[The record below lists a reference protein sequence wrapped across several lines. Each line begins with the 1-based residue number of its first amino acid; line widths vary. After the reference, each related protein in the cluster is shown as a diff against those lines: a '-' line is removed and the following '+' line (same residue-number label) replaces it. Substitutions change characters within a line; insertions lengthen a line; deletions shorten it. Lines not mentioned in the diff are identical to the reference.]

1 MFSPNGTSQEL
12 LACTAGTE
20 ILSEHPLAQAIVASR
35 AKDLNHKAE
44 AFKASWE
51 KEPLQDVWFVRNGF
65 VGKLEFI
72 RENHEVSRR
81 RIVEQ
86 LAPKVNVVVSFGM

>member
-1 MFSPNGTSQEL
+1 MDLPDVFPKRNQPR
-12 LACTAGTE
+12 TASLYCRNV
-20 ILSEHPLAQAIVASR
+20 LSEHPLAQAIASR

-72 RENHEVSRR
+72 RENHE
-81 RIVEQ
+81 EQ
-86 LAPKVNVVVSFGM
+86 EADC